1 MAETPALMTTLKQ
14 TPLNALH
21 RQLGARMVEF
31 GGWDM
36 PVQYAGGIL
45 EEHRAVREAAGLFDV
60 SHMGEFEI
68 RGPDAAAFLS
78 HVVTNDPAPLQT
90 GQAQYTVMCY
100 PHGGAVDDLII
111 FKLGEDDFLA
121 VVNAS
126 NTEKD
131 FEWMQGQ
138 TEGFNVSLVDR
149 SLDYGLI
156 ALQGPRAVEIL
167 RPLTPI
173 DLDAMPNYSVRR
185 GPVAGVESILS
196 RTGYTGE
203 DGIEIM
209 VAWDATPQVW
219 QALLDAGAPLGLK
232 PAGLGARDT
241 LRLEAAMPLYG
252 HELDAN
258 TNPLECG
265 LNRFVVLDK
274 PEFIGRDVL
283 ATVKTNG
290 PSKRLVGLEMLGRGI
305 PRQGYT
311 ILKDGQTIGAVT
323 SGTQSPT
330 LGKAIGMA
338 YVEPDYNK
346 VGTEVDV
353 LIRGA
358 AVAARIVKRPFYKRP
373 K

>member
-1 MAETPALMTTLKQ
+1 MTETISSRLDLFLHPVRLRILVALGVLERTTRELAAS
-14 TPLNALH
+14 L
-21 RQLGARMVEF
+21 
-31 GGWDM
+31 DDI
-36 PVQYAGGIL
+36 PVSSLYR
-45 EEHRAVREAAGLFDV
+45 H
-60 SHMGEFEI
+60 
-68 RGPDAAAFLS
+68 
-78 HVVTNDPAPLQT
+78 LQT
-90 GQAQYTVMCY
+90 
-100 PHGGAVDDLII
+100 
-111 FKLGEDDFLA
+111 
-121 VVNAS
+121 
-126 NTEKD
+126 
-131 FEWMQGQ
+131 
-138 TEGFNVSLVDR
+138 
-149 SLDYGLI
+149 
-156 ALQGPRAVEIL
+156 
-167 RPLTPI
+167 
-173 DLDAMPNYSVRR
+173 
-185 GPVAGVESILS
+185 
-196 RTGYTGE
+196 
-203 DGIEIM
+203 
-209 VAWDATPQVW
+209 
-219 QALLDAGAPLGLK
+219 LLDAGAPLGLK

>member
-1 MAETPALMTTLKQ
+1 MAETPVMTTALKQ
-14 TPLNALH
+14 TPLNDLH
-21 RQLGARMVEF
+21 RRLGARMVEF
-31 GGWDM
+31 VGWDM
-36 PVQYAGGIL
+36 PVQYPGGIL

-78 HVVTNDPAPLQT
+78 HVVTNDPAPLQV

-100 PHGGAVDDLII
+100 PHGGSVDDLII

-138 TEGFNVSLVDR
+138 ADSFQVSLTDR
-149 SLDYGLI
+149 SRDYGLI

-203 DGIEIM
+203 DGFEIM
-209 VAWDATPQVW
+209 TPWDATPRVW

-252 HELDAN
+252 HELDAD

-265 LNRFVVLDK
+265 LNRFVALDK
-274 PEFIGRDVL
+274 PEFVGRDVL
-283 ATVKTNG
+283 VAAKANG
-290 PSKRLVGLEMLGRGI
+290 PAKRLVGLEMLGRGI
-305 PRQGYT
+305 PRQGYAVQ
-311 ILKDGQTIGAVT
+311 KDGQPVGVVT

-330 LGKAIGMA
+330 LGKAIGLA
-338 YVEPDYNK
+338 YVEPGVGG
-346 VGTEVDV
+346 VGTEVEV
-353 LIRGA
+353 VIRGGS
-358 AVAARIVKRPFYKRP
+358 VPARLVKRPFYKRA